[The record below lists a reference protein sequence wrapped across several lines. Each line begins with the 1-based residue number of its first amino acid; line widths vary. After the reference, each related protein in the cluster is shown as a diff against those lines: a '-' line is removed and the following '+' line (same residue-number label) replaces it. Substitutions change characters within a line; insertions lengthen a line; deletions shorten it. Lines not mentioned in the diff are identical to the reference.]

1 MKKYVIAI
9 MHVVLFSLMSN
20 VYAAQN
26 ITITGGK
33 IAIPTI
39 AIQSFNSQNP
49 NISSDAIA
57 EIILKDLNITG
68 EFRVIKE
75 NSKDNDEIGNLAN
88 VKTTNY
94 TITGSISPV
103 SIDYNLSNDDPTSPA
118 ILTNSVPISSV
129 NPDIRRA
136 THTISNQIYQKLT
149 NTQGVFNSKIGF
161 VVKDKKKYKIIVSD
175 YDGFNQ
181 KILLTTKN
189 PILSFT
195 WNKDGTQIAY
205 TIIENRQP
213 VIYVQNTQ
221 TTLRYPVAK
230 FDGSNYSP
238 VFTPDNN
245 RLIITSTVDDDTSQL
260 YLIDNIKFSDNSDIT
275 PLFRKNFSGINTEPS
290 IIDDNIIFTSDHD
303 GGPQI
308 FLYNITSKEMPKR
321 ITFNLGNYNTTAKFS
336 HDGSKVL
343 FVNRKNNI
351 LRTYVLDIKTNV
363 FYPVSKDTNLDI
375 SPSFAPND
383 KLVLL
388 SSDDKMYIAN
398 IAGTIETPIPTINYS
413 NIIDQAWSNQF

>member
-1 MKKYVIAI
+1 MKKNVIAI
-9 MHVVLFSLMSN
+9 LCVVLFSLMGG

-39 AIQSFNSQNP
+39 AIQNFTSQNP
-49 NISSDAIA
+49 NVSSDAITG
-57 EIILKDLNITG
+57 IIINDLNITG
-68 EFRVIKE
+68 ELRAIKE
-75 NSKDNDEIGNLAN
+75 DNKDNDEIGDIAN
-88 VKTTNY
+88 VKNTNY
-94 TITGSISPV
+94 TLTGSISTT
-103 SIDYNLSNDDPTSPA
+103 SINYNLSNDDPTSPA
-118 ILTNSVPISSV
+118 ILTNSAPISSISP
-129 NPDIRRA
+129 NIRHA

-149 NTQGVFNSKIGF
+149 NTQGMFNSKIGF
-161 VVKDKKKYKIIVSD
+161 VAKDKKKYKIIVSD

-195 WNKDGTQIAY
+195 WNQDGTQIAY
-205 TIIENRQP
+205 TIIENKQP

-221 TTLRYPVAK
+221 TTLRYPVAQ

-238 VFTPDNN
+238 VFMPDNN
-245 RLIITSTVDDDTSQL
+245 RLIITSTTGDDTSQL

-275 PLFRKNFSGINTEPS
+275 PLFKRNFSGINTEPS
-290 IIDDNIIFTSDHD
+290 VNNDNIVFTSDHD

-308 FLYNITSKEMPKR
+308 FLYNMTSKEMPKR

-336 HDGSKVL
+336 HDGNKIL
-343 FVNRKNNI
+343 FVNRNKNI
-351 LRTYVLDIKTNV
+351 LRTYVLDIKTNI
-363 FYPVSKDTNLDI
+363 FYPVSKDTILDI

-398 IAGTIETPIPTINYS
+398 TAGTIETPIPTINYS
-413 NIIDQAWSNQF
+413 SIIDQSWSNQF